1 MRTFGE
7 HVPGGRA
14 DAWLQIQIHE
24 TDTKKKKEEISLSKI
39 NTFCL
44 RWMALIQNEHLAFTK
59 KSAVSVLPT
68 WKSVSMA
75 ALSALTQPHSQ

>member
-24 TDTKKKKEEISLSKI
+24 TDTKKKKKKSLSV
-39 NTFCL
+39 
-44 RWMALIQNEHLAFTK
+44 
-59 KSAVSVLPT
+59 KST
-68 WKSVSMA
+68 H
-75 ALSALTQPHSQ
+75 SASDGWR